1 LTVASAV
8 LALPLTAV
16 AQRKL
21 PTIGLLG
28 NDAVIPSPRRI
39 TLLNALRERGYI
51 AGRDVQIEDR
61 ISLEGY
67 GGMTEHAADLVRA
80 NVDLIVA
87 LGATATIAAA
97 KSTGRIPIV
106 MISALDAVSMG
117 FAVSLAQP
125 GRNLTGVT
133 TIAIELNSKRLQLLA
148 ELVPGMSRVGVLIA
162 TGSSASAL
170 NRREVENA
178 ASKLGLEPVIAE
190 VREVNDLENA
200 FTTLS
205 RSRVDALYVPGST
218 MLSAHGASVAR
229 LAAKHKLPAMY
240 TSDRFVDAGG
250 LIGYGADINSAIVHA
265 SAHVDRIL
273 KGAKPGD
280 LPIEQ
285 VSKLELIVNLK
296 SAREMDLK
304 IPRSVLL
311 QADRVID

>member
-1 LTVASAV
+1 
-8 LALPLTAV
+8 
-16 AQRKL
+16 
-21 PTIGLLG
+21 
-28 NDAVIPSPRRI
+28 
-39 TLLNALRERGYI
+39 
-51 AGRDVQIEDR
+51 
-61 ISLEGY
+61 
-67 GGMTEHAADLVRA
+67 
-80 NVDLIVA
+80 
-87 LGATATIAAA
+87 
-97 KSTGRIPIV
+97 
-106 MISALDAVSMG
+106 
-117 FAVSLAQP
+117 
-125 GRNLTGVT
+125 
-133 TIAIELNSKRLQLLA
+133 
-148 ELVPGMSRVGVLIA
+148 MSRVGVLIA